1 MGIERK
7 HNNRIEYHS
16 HDCHDHGSCRH
27 SYDSSLFCFVKPV
40 YKACGQHQGT
50 SNAEIGKLSH
60 KSRAGR
66 LQYQL
71 HQDFHQLHDNA
82 CHRPQGKGTHKY
94 RNLADIHAVK

>member
-40 YKACGQHQGT
+40 YKACGQRQGT

-60 KSRAGR
+60 KSRAGSFSISFTR
-66 LQYQL
+66 I
-71 HQDFHQLHDNA
+71 FTSSMTTPA
-82 CHRPQGKGTHKY
+82 TGPRAKVPTSTGTS
-94 RNLADIHAVK
+94 LISIP